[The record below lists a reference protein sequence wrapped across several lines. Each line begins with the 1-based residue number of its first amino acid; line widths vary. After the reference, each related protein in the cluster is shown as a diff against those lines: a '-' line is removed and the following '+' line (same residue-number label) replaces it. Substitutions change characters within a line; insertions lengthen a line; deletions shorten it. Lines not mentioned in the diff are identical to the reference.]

1 MNKALSQVSKSP
13 FTRRIEAAKLPRR
26 FHQPTFLLY
35 NGQLNPVE
43 HVSQFN
49 QRMAIHLKD
58 ETLLCKIF
66 PSSLGPMAMRWFNG
80 LKAISINSFKELI
93 QSFDSRFVTCS
104 RVPRPLDS
112 LLSLSM
118 REGEILKAYLDRYWG
133 MYNEINGDFQD
144 VAINTFKASL
154 LNEHGLR
161 KSLTSKPITSV
172 RQLMNRIDKYKKV
185 EEDQQQGKGKV
196 KVIL

>member
-13 FTRRIEAAKLPRR
+13 FTRRIEAAKLSRR

-35 NGQLNPVE
+35 NGQSNPVE

-49 QRMAIHLKD
+49 QRMVVHLKD
-58 ETLLCKIF
+58 EALLCKIF

-161 KSLTSKPITSV
+161 KSLTIKPITSV

>member
-35 NGQLNPVE
+35 NGQSNPVE

-49 QRMAIHLKD
+49 QRMVVHLKD
-58 ETLLCKIF
+58 EALLCKIF

-133 MYNEINGDFQD
+133 MYNEINGNFQD

>member
-80 LKAISINSFKELI
+80 LKAISINSFRELI

-144 VAINTFKASL
+144 VAINTFKVGL

-161 KSLTSKPITSV
+161 KSLTGKPVTSV
-172 RQLMNRIDKYKKV
+172 RQLMNRIDKYKMV